1 MTTFSRSIL
10 AAFGIAIGVHAFTM
24 GLLCD
29 VLPREATPPLVQVP
43 RTLHFGEGNFLRLA
57 HTDGSVEVYTHD
69 QPDFLIQ
76 AEIRAYGREKLRD
89 EAAAYIESMVTG
101 VVDGGGIRIQTEPG
115 NRPEPLDFRT
125 DYVLTVPRGTNLSV
139 EGANGNVL
147 VHEGCGALF
156 VNGNNTDI
164 KIISPGAAVRAE
176 SNNGRIKVENA
187 PGETELKTINGN
199 IYARMRGG
207 HLKAETTNGTVK
219 VDLADGETT
228 SCDLT
233 SLNGGITLSTAES
246 CGLSLEATTDSGT
259 VVSALPLDY
268 AEGYPRR
275 RKIIGTLG
283 AGKTRTTLYSR
294 NGDISIAR
302 SEP

>member
-1 MTTFSRSIL
+1 MSTFYRSIL
-10 AAFGIAIGVHAFTM
+10 TAVGIAIGVHAFTM

-29 VLPREATPPLVQVP
+29 VLPREASPPLAQDT
-43 RTLHFGEGNFLRLA
+43 RTLRFEAGNFLRLA
-57 HTDGSVEVYTHD
+57 HTDGSVEVFTHD
-69 QPDFLIQ
+69 LPQFLIH
-76 AEIRAYGREKLRD
+76 AEIRAYGREKLHD
-89 EAAAYIESMVTG
+89 DAVAYIDTMVTG
-101 VVDGGGIRIQTEPG
+101 VADGGGIRIQTETG
-115 NRPEPLDFRT
+115 SRPESLDLRT
-125 DYVLTVPRGTNLSV
+125 DYVLTVPKGTNLSV
-139 EGANGNVL
+139 EGVNGNVL
-147 VHEGCGALF
+147 VHEGCGALYI
-156 VNGNNTDI
+156 NGNNTDI
-164 KIISPGAAVRAE
+164 KIIDPGAAVRAE

-187 PGETELKTINGN
+187 LGETELKTINGN

-233 SLNGGITLSTAES
+233 SLNGGITLSTAEA
-246 CGLSLEATTDSGT
+246 CELALEATTDSGA

-275 RKIIGTLG
+275 RKIIGTQG
-283 AGKTRTTLYSR
+283 TGRTRATLYSR